1 MPVPRA
7 AVAEV
12 GRIPPGLRPE
22 PSSFSFQGEPSSY
35 EEPPGAL
42 GTGPDG
48 AAVWGD
54 RRRGGRVFKVG
65 DPQPG
70 SAPSWPLRA
79 PLPIGLARPPC
90 LPERSAAGRV
100 EAPPSLPVPGTPT
113 VGGATGAVLGPAAA
127 SGLLRLCSR
136 KKIFKQNPGVS
147 GREGR
152 FWQAESRRQAGE
164 RTVVLLLVWCCGS
177 ESHYPLSI
185 GVLIFTLSTLCLSL
199 LKISGVFIKLDQL

>member
-12 GRIPPGLRPE
+12 GRIPPGLRPG

-35 EEPPGAL
+35 EEPPGAM

-70 SAPSWPLRA
+70 SAPSWPLRS
-79 PLPIGLARPPC
+79 PLPTGLARPPC

-100 EAPPSLPVPGTPT
+100 EAPPSLPAPRLAHCGRGYGRCPR
-113 VGGATGAVLGPAAA
+113 
-127 SGLLRLCSR
+127 SRSRLRSSAPMWS
-136 KKIFKQNPGVS
+136 KKDFQNPGVS
-147 GREGR
+147 GREGQL
-152 FWQAESRRQAGE
+152 WQAGE
-164 RTVVLLLVWCCGS
+164 RTAVLLLVWCCGS

-185 GVLIFTLSTLCLSL
+185 GVLIFTLSTLSL